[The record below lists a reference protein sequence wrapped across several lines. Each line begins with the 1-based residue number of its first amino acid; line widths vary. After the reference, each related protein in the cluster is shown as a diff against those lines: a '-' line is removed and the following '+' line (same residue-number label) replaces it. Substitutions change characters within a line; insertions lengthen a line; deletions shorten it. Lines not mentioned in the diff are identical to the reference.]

1 MFPDLTRGEPSRSS
15 SPTGTPS
22 FVPAAIAGLS
32 AAEVEVRSVKQVTF
46 RQVLRLYTNG

>member
-1 MFPDLTRGEPSRSS
+1 MLPDLTRGKPARFS

-32 AAEVEVRSVKQVTF
+32 VAGFEVRRAKQVTF